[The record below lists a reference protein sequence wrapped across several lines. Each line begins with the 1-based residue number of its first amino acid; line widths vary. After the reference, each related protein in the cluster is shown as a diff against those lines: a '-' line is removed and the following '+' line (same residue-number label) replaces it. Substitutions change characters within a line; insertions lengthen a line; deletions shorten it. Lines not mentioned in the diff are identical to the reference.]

1 MSRQLS
7 SLMQVMVR
15 SQQTDE
21 IFLALITIAH
31 PSIIG
36 GPLRLVQDLQNLV
49 SRGNIYTMF
58 PFRLILP
65 EDSDQGVAEVML
77 TIDNVSQEIYA
88 TIKALSPQLPPTIS
102 IDLVVRSQPDVVEF
116 SLPLLTLREISA
128 DMLVIEGTLRGDEE
142 DLNEF
147 PKDSF
152 TPQNTP
158 GLFA

>member
-7 SLMQVMVR
+7 SLMRVITRAQETSEV
-15 SQQTDE
+15 
-21 IFLALITIAH
+21 FLALISISH

-36 GPLRLVQDLQNLV
+36 GPLRLVQDLQNV
-49 SRGNIYTMF
+49 TSNGNVYTMF

-65 EDSDQGVAEVML
+65 EDTDQGVPQVSL
-77 TIDNVSQEIYA
+77 SIDNVSQEIYA
-88 TIKALSPQLPPTIS
+88 TIKALSPQLPPTVS
-102 IDLVVRSQPDVVEF
+102 IDLVIRSQPDVVEF
-116 SLPLLTLREISA
+116 SIPLLTLREISA
-128 DMLVIEGTLRGDEE
+128 DILVIEGVLRGDEE

-147 PKDSF
+147 PRDSF